1 MSIKMRIIAWILL
14 LVLLGLFLGS
24 ALADQAVELIVY
36 SSPKCDHCALVR
48 EQVLTPL
55 KAAYGEKL
63 TITYV
68 DITQAE
74 GLSRLE
80 AEEART
86 GKHFESIPIL
96 QLGEQLFTDED
107 IFNLET
113 TLKGMLRE
121 RLGEPAQTGSATATV
136 APTTSSATAK
146 PTTSSSQPAIQ
157 LAYVQKDGCARC
169 ARAAI
174 VLETLQKE
182 YPALVVHPL
191 NNVRDAKLIEA
202 IGQYLG
208 IPESRRLVAPSIYV
222 GRDVLIDAEITSSNL
237 RALLDKYSTTGAEAF
252 WEGLSKESGEQSI
265 VARFQSMGPWAVV
278 VAAAIDGINPCA
290 FATIIFFV
298 WYLAVSARPRREM
311 ILVGLAFS
319 LGVFATYF
327 AVGIGAMSLLK
338 LANKVHVLAKVL
350 YGVFAA
356 SCFVFAALSVRDYG
370 LARKGQLKDMTL
382 RLPDSLRE
390 RIKGRIRKLT
400 GAFVGVTFVSGAFIA
415 LMELACTGQV
425 YLPTITFM
433 IGVPGMRTQATLYL
447 LLYNIIFI
455 APLLLVLFLVVYGA
469 SPARFQEW
477 LTRNTARTKLLTAL
491 LFVLLGALLLF
502 QALSR

>member
-1 MSIKMRIIAWILL
+1 
-14 LVLLGLFLGS
+14 
-24 ALADQAVELIVY
+24 
-36 SSPKCDHCALVR
+36 
-48 EQVLTPL
+48 
-55 KAAYGEKL
+55 
-63 TITYV
+63 
-68 DITQAE
+68 
-74 GLSRLE
+74 
-80 AEEART
+80 
-86 GKHFESIPIL
+86 
-96 QLGEQLFTDED
+96 
-107 IFNLET
+107 
-113 TLKGMLRE
+113 
-121 RLGEPAQTGSATATV
+121 
-136 APTTSSATAK
+136 
-146 PTTSSSQPAIQ
+146 
-157 LAYVQKDGCARC
+157 
-169 ARAAI
+169 
-174 VLETLQKE
+174 
-182 YPALVVHPL
+182 
-191 NNVRDAKLIEA
+191 
-202 IGQYLG
+202 
-208 IPESRRLVAPSIYV
+208 
-222 GRDVLIDAEITSSNL
+222 
-237 RALLDKYSTTGAEAF
+237 
-252 WEGLSKESGEQSI
+252 
-265 VARFQSMGPWAVV
+265 MGPWAVV